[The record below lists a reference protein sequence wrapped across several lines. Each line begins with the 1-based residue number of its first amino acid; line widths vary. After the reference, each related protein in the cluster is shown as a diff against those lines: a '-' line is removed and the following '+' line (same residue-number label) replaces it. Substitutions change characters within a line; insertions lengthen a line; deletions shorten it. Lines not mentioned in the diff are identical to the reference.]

1 MTRETDTRQ
10 QAVQA
15 LVDAMSDSGEKAVP
29 MATTDTSEVI
39 KSQLTEN
46 TGRHLLDSGGAYGR
60 NWEENRENPP
70 WEKPRWTVGDGYVI
84 QNVYHFMDNA
94 YGRDSLAVA
103 LEIALYAFGYS
114 DERARQSW
122 LATMKDF
129 GEALETAPVGVW
141 VEEYDLPPDVANEI
155 ATAGF
160 GGATSTFNSYNSEC
174 GDLSQV
180 LQGTMLGDYYAEYG
194 MVQVHGGADVRGG
207 YTAPRV
213 YRALRG
219 TLMAPGEYSYYC
231 DEYAWQEAESCV
243 YDDPDLIYVTGPA
256 DYASVEDELRSAGR
270 LDDVDEAEIESA
282 VERAAV
288 TDTNGAVF
296 RIFSGGRLGHVQVH

>member
-60 NWEENRENPP
+60 NWEENRENLP
-70 WEKPRWTVGDGYVI
+70 WEKPRWTVRDRYVV
-84 QNVYHFMDNA
+84 QNVYHFMDNT
-94 YGRDSLAVA
+94 YGRDSLSVA

-114 DERARQSW
+114 DERERQSW
-122 LATMKDF
+122 LRTMEDF
-129 GEALETAPVGVW
+129 GEALESIPVGEW
-141 VEEYDLPPDVANEI
+141 VEKYDLPPAVANEI
-155 ATAGF
+155 GSAGL
-160 GGATSTFNSYNSEC
+160 GGPASTFNSYNSEF

-213 YRALRG
+213 YRAMRG
-219 TLMAPGEYSYYC
+219 TLMPPGEYSYYC
-231 DEYAWQEAESCV
+231 DEYAWQEAESCL

-256 DYASVEDELRSAGR
+256 DYLSVEDELRSAGR

-282 VERAAV
+282 VERAAL
-288 TDTNGAVF
+288 TDTDGAVF